1 MRSAERRG
9 GGRHEPKREERRGS
23 SAAARCGVDGD
34 GLLEIEKEVKHYMEE
49 DELEY
54 GRLWGWGRTNNTSS
68 TASLLPDSLFHTA
81 PRHSVSGEETRERE
95 WSSPTGGYVQR
106 GRHKT
111 DHWVTCAGTRPHEFV
126 WHLRDNVGMKSVCV
140 CVCVCSRCVNQM
152 QDHFAYVGCTW
163 SARRC
168 ELSVSTAVL
177 WMLRRWRRISEERGG
192 GRVRHKGNKRDG
204 KETRETTHTHR
215 SRIGWYT
222 RCGGQAHTCTRAR
235 ASTAHA
241 KQTRS
246 TRREF
251 DRLLRFT
258 SPPRDTWWRQWEDE
272 GGGRKGAL
280 CKGHRGDN

>member
-140 CVCVCSRCVNQM
+140 CVCVCVQDVSIRCKTTLRTSDAPGVH
-152 QDHFAYVGCTW
+152 DGASYRCLRLFCGC
-163 SARRC
+163 SGGGGVLARRGVGAEC
-168 ELSVSTAVL
+168 G
-177 WMLRRWRRISEERGG
+177 I
-192 GRVRHKGNKRDG
+192 KGT
-204 KETRETTHTHR
+204 KETERKR
-215 SRIGWYT
+215 GRQRT
-222 RCGGQAHTCTRAR
+222 RTEVA
-235 ASTAHA
+235 
-241 KQTRS
+241 
-246 TRREF
+246 
-251 DRLLRFT
+251 
-258 SPPRDTWWRQWEDE
+258 
-272 GGGRKGAL
+272 
-280 CKGHRGDN
+280 